1 MMTIMFLLRR
11 KSHNNIYTTN
21 NDMNTIQELNRAQL
35 HIEPETGEELPQ
47 TSPTETQLKHNYNL
61 RKRPIK

>member
-21 NDMNTIQELNRAQL
+21 NDMNTIHEINAGQLNVD
-35 HIEPETGEELPQ
+35 PDTGEVEKEE
-47 TSPTETQLKHNYNL
+47 TDAPTHSYN
-61 RKRPIK
+61 I